1 MWVLRTSPQA
11 CRAKALGPQNKQ
23 KMLLWASCQALF
35 SFLNPLNSFNGHPL
49 GLAGSLLGIERRG
62 DEDSL
67 CHQGQPCRGRA
78 EEPRELTG
86 LREKGRLGRRA
97 EAPQAASRRAFW
109 RRWHLKPAVMGLPL
123 LLLCF
128 WTLEPSL

>member
-1 MWVLRTSPQA
+1 MVIPWAWLAPCWELREEVMRTVFVT
-11 CRAKALGPQNKQ
+11 KA
-23 KMLLWASCQALF
+23 S
-35 SFLNPLNSFNGHPL
+35 H
-49 GLAGSLLGIERRG
+49 
-62 DEDSL
+62 
-67 CHQGQPCRGRA
+67 A

-97 EAPQAASRRAFW
+97 EVPQAASRRAFW